1 LSEFNATVLL
11 VQDHIRFEKD
21 GDNVTKSL
29 DRCTTNQK
37 NLEVIRLFDNGN
49 CRVSSIRES
58 RLLSRSKDNGSKP
71 VFKVD
76 FNTGDNLDVQQI
88 IVRFDAVFVFKG
100 ISEVDTK

>member
-1 LSEFNATVLL
+1 MSDFNATVLL

-21 GDNVTKSL
+21 GENVTRSL

-58 RLLSRSKDNGSKP
+58 KSLSSRKDNGSVT

-76 FNTGDNLDVQQI
+76 FNTGDNLDVQQVI
-88 IVRFDAVFVFKG
+88 ERFDAVFVFKG
-100 ISEVDTK
+100 ISEEDTK